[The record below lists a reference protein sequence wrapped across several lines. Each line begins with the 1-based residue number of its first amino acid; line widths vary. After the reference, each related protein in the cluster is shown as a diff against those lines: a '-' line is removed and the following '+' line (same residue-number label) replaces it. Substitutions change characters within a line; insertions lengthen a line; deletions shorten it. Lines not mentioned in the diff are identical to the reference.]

1 VARPSPLADAPAL
14 GAGLGRAP
22 TFPEARERLAAWGGA
37 DDDAAVTAPAPQT
50 PEERPQARSPIVE
63 PARVLAGPDDP
74 VEPGGEAGPRLRW
87 YQRFHVR
94 LTLALGAV
102 VFAVLTVM
110 ALVFYELGYDAELR
124 GLQDKLRATVT
135 TLSLHID
142 TPALA
147 RLDPAGAPDAPEVR
161 ELYRRFEAVA
171 TADKDIGTIYVL
183 RKTAEPGQL
192 RFIVDYASDGDNGA
206 PGQPYDASDLPRM
219 LEGLDHV
226 AVESHLWSDEFG
238 LSMSGYAPL
247 KLPSGESLGLVGLD
261 VDAARV
267 REMSRR
273 VLTTTLALYGVAG
286 LLMVLLALWTGRRIR
301 GPLVEINRAAERI
314 AAGDFVGR
322 VHITR
327 KDEFGMVGRHFDV
340 IAESLQERDFIR
352 DTFGRYV
359 SAEVARKVLGDRTK
373 TALGGEEREAT
384 ILFSDI
390 QGYST
395 MNERVDPQ
403 EMIDVLNRYLGAMN
417 EIIDAHEGVVIEFVG
432 DAILCVFNTPN
443 DVNEHAERA
452 VRCAIAMRERLVE
465 LNAEWN
471 DTRIGEIW
479 RESGHGALTTR
490 VGIHTGT
497 VVAGNIGSRTR
508 MKYGVL
514 GDVVNVA
521 ARLEQMNKQTKTTI
535 LVSQAT
541 WERLPGELQARATT
555 QGEHALRGREEAV
568 GVFAY

>member
-1 VARPSPLADAPAL
+1 MRV
-14 GAGLGRAP
+14 RA
-22 TFPEARERLAAWGGA
+22 
-37 DDDAAVTAPAPQT
+37 
-50 PEERPQARSPIVE
+50 ARSMMGAVSLSAPEPPAEHPPPRTPRVE
-63 PARVLAGPDDP
+63 PARVLAGSEAAP
-74 VEPGGEAGPRLRW
+74 EPASSATPEFRVKW
-87 YQRFHVR
+87 FHRFHVR
-94 LTLALGAV
+94 LTLALGGV
-102 VFAVLTVM
+102 VFLMLTAMAVL
-110 ALVFYELGYDAELR
+110 FYQFGYDAALG

-135 TLSLHID
+135 TLALNID
-142 TPALA
+142 VPALA
-147 RLDPAGAPDAPEVR
+147 ALSPEGAPDSPEVR
-161 ELYRRFEAVA
+161 DLARRFEAVA
-171 TADKDIGTIYVL
+171 TTDKDISTIYAL
-183 RKTAEPGQL
+183 RKTDTPGHL
-192 RFIVDYASDGDNGA
+192 RFIVDYAVEGRSGK
-206 PGQPYDASDLPRM
+206 PGQAYDATKLPRM
-219 LEGLDHV
+219 LEGLDQV
-226 AVESHLWSDEFG
+226 AVESQVWADEFG
-238 LSMSGYAPL
+238 PSLSGYAPL
-247 KLPSGESLGLVGLD
+247 RLPSGESIGLVGLD

-267 REMSRR
+267 HEMQER
-273 VLTTTLALYGVAG
+273 VLTTTLVLYGITG

-301 GPLVEINRAAERI
+301 GPLAEINRAAGRI

-322 VHITR
+322 VQDTR
-327 KDEFGMVGRHFDV
+327 RDEFGMVARHFDV

-373 TALGGEEREAT
+373 MALGGEEREAT

-395 MNERVDPQ
+395 MNEKIDPQ
-403 EMIDVLNRYLGAMN
+403 EMIGVLNSYLGAMN
-417 EIIDAHEGVVIEFVG
+417 EVIDAHDGVVIEFIG

-452 VRCAIAMRERLVE
+452 VRCALAMRERLVE
-465 LNAEWN
+465 LNAEWD
-471 DTRIGEIW
+471 DTRVGDVW

-541 WERLPGELQARATT
+541 FERLHDDLKAAAMP
-555 QGEHALRGREEAV
+555 QGKHVLRGRETAV
-568 GVFAY
+568 GVYAL